1 MSVFSRARNFLGSL
15 ITPKATPTT
24 DGAQATA
31 DFGGGY
37 LAAAGL
43 RNRFRSPS
51 LTQDPRRQNTWENR
65 PPYDDARLASIG
77 RNGVARR
84 CISTRVLDAV
94 RPGWTTDFPTLDKGQ
109 AKEVS
114 ADLENYHREL
124 TTKQKLKRALVWSEQ
139 YGHSICVMGVDDK
152 GSLAAPINEADIQ
165 TIHWLKVFNRTRY
178 QIGDL
183 SDGVT
188 PEADG
193 TVRAPGL
200 PQWFEIQDMSEPEV
214 EAYRFNSGTTASS
227 ATTTR
232 VHWSRVLGPFHT
244 EDGHSRL
251 DEYGEALEDFFTTHD
266 SAERLAATMSIANM
280 EIEGWNARC
289 AQDEPNARARVEI
302 FAEGLSTGN
311 VAITDKTEE
320 KLTYTSRSATGLDGI
335 MDRKQVLLCATTG
348 LSNMKL
354 FGVDPAGFSSG
365 AEVVDDYNTTVHAV
379 FEDQIEPELRRLN
392 NLILKAKDG
401 PTQGAGAPD
410 VFVIRQN
417 PLRLPSPTEATEN
430 KIKTWKAV
438 AEITGEPILDRREA
452 RESLFGADAANDA
465 TPTITLA
472 PADTQQET
480 PPQVEVGV
488 AQGILAAA
496 VDPTLSPDQKRA
508 IILALSPQ
516 IPEAL
521 LLRIAPDAP
530 AADPLAA
537 DAGPTDADALAAE
550 PEQWKTA
557 DEISAAFGSVTA
569 AQIKAHRCPAKG
581 AEITQPD
588 PRQPAQQGLRWIKPG
603 AKPLYRLSE
612 VRAMFEGGGPDLD
625 PATPDLENKSP
636 GAGIDPPAPATP

>member
-1 MSVFSRARNFLGSL
+1 MSVFSRARDFLNSL
-15 ITPKATPTT
+15 IPPKATPTA

-31 DFGGGY
+31 DFGSGY
-37 LAAAGL
+37 LPSAGL

-51 LTQDPRRQNTWENR
+51 LSQDPRRQNTWENR

-94 RPGWTTDFPTLDKGQ
+94 RPGWTTDFTTPDKGQ
-109 AKEVS
+109 AKLLS
-114 ADLENYHREL
+114 AALESYQHEL

-139 YGHSICVMGVDDK
+139 YGHAIIVVGVDDK
-152 GSLAAPINEADIQ
+152 RSLAEPVDEANIQ
-165 TIHWLKVFNRTRY
+165 TIHWLKVFCRTRY

-200 PQWFEIQDMSEPEV
+200 PQWFEITDMSEPEV
-214 EAYRFNSGTTASS
+214 EAYRFNSGTSVSS
-227 ATTTR
+227 ATPTR
-232 VHWSRVLGPFHT
+232 VHWTRVLGPFHT

-280 EIEGWNARC
+280 EIAGWNARC
-289 AQDEPNARARVEI
+289 AQDEPNARARVEV

-311 VAITDKTEE
+311 VAITDREEE

-379 FEDQIEPELRRLN
+379 FEDQIEPELRRLT
-392 NLILKAKDG
+392 NLILHAKDG
-401 PTQGAGAPD
+401 PTNGAGAPD
-410 VFVIRQN
+410 VYTIKQN
-417 PLRLPSPTEATEN
+417 PLRLPSPTEATDN
-430 KIKTWKAV
+430 RIKTWKAV

-452 RESLFGADAANDA
+452 RESLFGADAASDA

-472 PADTQQET
+472 PSDAQEET

-488 AQGILAAA
+488 AQAIIAIA

-508 IILALSPQ
+508 AILAVAPQ
-516 IPEAL
+516 TPPDL
-521 LLRIAPDAP
+521 LLRIAPDEPTPDP
-530 AADPLAA
+530 AALAV
-537 DAGPTDADALAAE
+537 DAGPTDAEALAEE

-569 AQIKAHRCPAKG
+569 AQIRAHRCPAKG
-581 AEITQPD
+581 AEVAQPD

-612 VRAMFEGGGPDLD
+612 VRAMFEGGGSDLD
-625 PATPDLENKSP
+625 PATPDQ
-636 GAGIDPPAPATP
+636 PATPDIPAPVTVPQ